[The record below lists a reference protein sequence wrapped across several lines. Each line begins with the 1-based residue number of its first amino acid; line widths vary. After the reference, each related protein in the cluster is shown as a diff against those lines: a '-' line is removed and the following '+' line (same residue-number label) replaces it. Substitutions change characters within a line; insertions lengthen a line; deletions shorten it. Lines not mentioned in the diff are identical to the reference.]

1 MTPPS
6 GRALWDRPVA
16 PIHGAMNDSI
26 LVLKR
31 RTRRL
36 AADTFGALAR
46 HLRVEARPAALDDAL
61 CCSDGARSLA
71 YAQPCTPFGGL
82 LFFAD
87 QSIAWGEAVGKVLDP
102 KRAQA
107 WAMAL
112 LEKFELLPAPSGD
125 RDIRVAFELE
135 ATATEAM
142 VFDGHERRRMKTKT
156 DVTSRTTVN
165 GIPVVGPRAKARMLF
180 KDTESPVMLHVAM
193 WESLL
198 VHEERARLPEDQ
210 VARAVDDTLRQLYAG
225 HPPAYRVRGQRLV
238 YQADEFRGAP
248 DLLAPEY
255 LVEIETADARRV
267 VRVPASR

>member
-6 GRALWDRPVA
+6 GRALSDRPVA

-36 AADTFGALAR
+36 AADSFGALAR

-112 LEKFELLPAPSGD
+112 LEKFELLPNPSGD

-198 VHEERARLPEDQ
+198 VHEERTRLPEDQ
-210 VARAVDDTLRQLYAG
+210 VARAVDDTLRQRHAG